1 MMRAGCVAD
10 IPNFLPFNLPMLADS
25 EVPTTSAASAGVSP
39 SIPRRWPKPGPGLM
53 AALFLMDSIARALLA
68 PVIPLEALRL
78 FGSERNA
85 GLMVSAAG
93 VMGVIATFAIPALV
107 QRWRPRRIYLG
118 AIALL
123 AVAPAAMAADGLIG
137 FSAGWFLR
145 SIAAASLLTLLNLYI
160 TAFVPKKQLARSEP
174 LRTFVSA
181 AAWIA
186 GPWIGVRLY
195 TIDPMLVFG
204 ISGGCAIALFGFFLW
219 LRLEAPVGI
228 ASRNPLKNV
237 RRYFSQPRL
246 TLAWVL
252 NFGREMW
259 WVMMFNYGP
268 WYLESAG
275 FPKTAAGDLQS
286 SCTALLFLTLG
297 LGWLARRT
305 GLRRFISAAF
315 LIIGIATA
323 VAGFAGGDPNLAWL
337 ALLGSALGAVSL
349 DSVAAVTFL
358 RAVRS
363 WERPQMSTVFSI
375 YRDAASIV
383 PPLFF
388 SLLLTVFPLPSV
400 FVATAV
406 ISFACSLLALLLP
419 KSM

>member
-1 MMRAGCVAD
+1 
-10 IPNFLPFNLPMLADS
+10 
-25 EVPTTSAASAGVSP
+25 
-39 SIPRRWPKPGPGLM
+39 M
-53 AALFLMDSIARALLA
+53 AALFLMDSLARALLA

-85 GLMVSAAG
+85 SLMVSAAG
-93 VMGVIATFAIPALV
+93 IMGVVATFAIPALV
-107 QRWRPRRIYLG
+107 QRWRPRRVYLG

-123 AVAPAAMAADGLIG
+123 VIAPAAMAADGLVG

-160 TAFVPKKQLARSEP
+160 AAFIPKKQLAKSEP
-174 LRTFVSA
+174 FRVFASG
-181 AAWIA
+181 AAWVA

-195 TIDPMLVFG
+195 TIDPLLVFG
-204 ISGGCAIALFGFFLW
+204 ISGGFAVALFGFFLW
-219 LRLEAPVGI
+219 LNLEAPTGI
-228 ASRNPLKNV
+228 ASRNPLKNI

-246 TLAWVL
+246 ALAWVI

-268 WYLESAG
+268 WYLEEEG

-297 LGWLARRT
+297 LGWLARKT
-305 GLRRFISAAF
+305 GLRRFISCAF
-315 LIIGIATA
+315 LIIGVATF
-323 VAGFAGGDPNLAWL
+323 VAGFAGGHPNLAWG
-337 ALLGSALGAVSL
+337 ALLGSAIGAVSL

-375 YRDAASIV
+375 YRDAASVI
-383 PPLFF
+383 PPAFF
-388 SLLLTVFPLPSV
+388 SILLTLFPLPSV
-400 FVATAV
+400 FIATA
-406 ISFACSLLALLLP
+406 IFSLICSALALLLP
-419 KSM
+419 RSM

>member
-1 MMRAGCVAD
+1 M
-10 IPNFLPFNLPMLADS
+10 
-25 EVPTTSAASAGVSP
+25 GV
-39 SIPRRWPKPGPGLM
+39 RRWPKPGPGLI

-68 PVIPLEALRL
+68 PVIPLEALRH
-78 FGSERNA
+78 FGTERNA
-85 GLMVSAAG
+85 SLMVAAAG
-93 VMGVIATFAIPALV
+93 IMGVIATFAIPALV

-118 AIALL
+118 AIVLL
-123 AVAPAAMAADGLIG
+123 VIAPGAMAADGLLG

-160 TAFVPKKQLARSEP
+160 SAFIPKKQLARSEP
-174 LRTFVSA
+174 LRVFASA
-181 AAWIA
+181 AAWVA
-186 GPWIGVRLY
+186 GPLIGVRLY
-195 TIDPMLVFG
+195 TIDPLLVFG
-204 ISGGCAIALFGFFLW
+204 ISGGFALALLGFFLW
-219 LRLEAPVGI
+219 LNLEAPTGI

-246 TLAWVL
+246 ALAWAI

-268 WYLESAG
+268 WYLEEAG
-275 FPKTAAGDLQS
+275 FPKTAAGDLQA

-297 LGWLARRT
+297 LGWLARKT
-305 GLRRFISAAF
+305 GLRTFICAAF

-323 VAGFAGGDPNLAWL
+323 VAGFAGGNPTLAWA
-337 ALLGSALGAVSL
+337 ALLGSGLGAAAL

-375 YRDAASIV
+375 YRDAASVV
-383 PPLFF
+383 PPAFF
-388 SLLLTVFPLPSV
+388 AILLTLFPLPSV
-400 FVATAV
+400 FIATA
-406 ISFACSLLALLLP
+406 IFSCICSLLALFLP

>member
-1 MMRAGCVAD
+1 MPA
-10 IPNFLPFNLPMLADS
+10 
-25 EVPTTSAASAGVSP
+25 ETTTSSRAAP
-39 SIPRRWPKPGPGLM
+39 SEALASTGRAWPVPGPGLM
-53 AALFLMDSIARALLA
+53 SFLFLMDSIARALLA

-78 FGSERNA
+78 FGSERVA

-93 VMGVIATFAIPALV
+93 IMGVVATFAIPALV
-107 QRWRPRRIYLG
+107 QRWRPRRVYLG

-123 AVAPAAMAADGLIG
+123 AVAPAAMAADGVIG

-160 TAFVPKKQLARSEP
+160 SAFIPKKQLGQSEP
-174 LRTFVSA
+174 LRVFISG
-181 AAWIA
+181 AAWVA

-195 TIDPMLVFG
+195 TISPLLVFA
-204 ISGGCAIALFGFFLW
+204 ISGGFAIVLFLFFLW
-219 LRLEAPVGI
+219 LGLEAPTGI
-228 ASRNPLKNV
+228 ASRNPLRNV

-246 TLAWVL
+246 TLAWIL

-268 WYLESAG
+268 WYLEEAG

-297 LGWLARRT
+297 LGWLARKT
-305 GLRRFISAAF
+305 GLRRFISAGF
-315 LIIGIATA
+315 LIIAVATSI
-323 VAGFAGGDPNLAWL
+323 AGFASHHPNLAWA

-383 PPLFF
+383 PPFCF
-388 SLLLTVFPLPSV
+388 SILLTVFPLPSV

-406 ISFACSLLALLLP
+406 FALGCSLLALFLP
-419 KSM
+419 KSL

>member
-1 MMRAGCVAD
+1 
-10 IPNFLPFNLPMLADS
+10 MLA
-25 EVPTTSAASAGVSP
+25 EPKALTTAAALAGRSSVSV
-39 SIPRRWPKPGPGLM
+39 RRWPKPGPGLM
-53 AALFLMDSIARALLA
+53 ASLFLSDSLARALLA
-68 PVIPLEALRL
+68 PVIPLEALRH
-78 FGSERNA
+78 FGTERNA
-85 GLMVSAAG
+85 SLMVAMAG
-93 VMGVIATFAIPALV
+93 IMGVIATFAIPALV
-107 QRWRPRRIYLG
+107 QRWRPRRVYLG

-123 AVAPAAMAADGLIG
+123 VIAPAAMAVDGRLG

-160 TAFVPKKQLARSEP
+160 SAFIPKKRLASSEP
-174 LRTFVSA
+174 LRTFVSG
-181 AAWIA
+181 AAWVA

-195 TIDPMLVFG
+195 TVDPLLVFG
-204 ISGGCAIALFGFFLW
+204 ISGGFALGLFVFFLW
-219 LRLEAPVGI
+219 LRLEAPTGI
-228 ASRNPLKNV
+228 SSRNPLKNV

-246 TLAWVL
+246 ALAWVI

-268 WYLESAG
+268 WYLEEQG

-297 LGWLARRT
+297 LGWFARKT
-305 GLRRFISAAF
+305 GLRRFICAAF
-315 LIIGIATA
+315 LIIGVATA
-323 VAGFAGGDPNLAWL
+323 IAGFAGGNPTLAWA

-375 YRDAASIV
+375 YRDAASVI
-383 PPLFF
+383 PPAFF
-388 SLLLTVFPLPSV
+388 SILLTLFPLPSV
-400 FVATAV
+400 FIATA
-406 ISFACSLLALLLP
+406 IFAFICSLLALFLP
-419 KSM
+419 RSM